1 MKKRVQMICFLR
13 AWIVVR
19 WSFITEFNSSIFESF
34 TPISRWFLL
43 NKSIKDLNSISAERF
58 TVDTNLSSI
67 SICLISRLSRL
78 ISVSKIWISFS
89 YSLKWDYVEID
100 KMLSDDVYLLS
111 KWTGVSSRAKI
122 KPIIVLYTNL
132 IAWF

>member
-1 MKKRVQMICFLR
+1 MKKRVQIICFLR

-43 NKSIKDLNSISAERF
+43 NKSIQDWNNNAEGLRIE
-58 TVDTNLSSI
+58 TNLSSI

-122 KPIIVLYTNL
+122 MPIIVLYTNL